1 MVAEVR
7 SALVKQLVVWRPRS
21 LRAYFDRQV
30 SRTALN
36 LLDGIDRRIP
46 DELWKQISSSMTI
59 TGCILIKVKGISST
73 LNREQSDI
81 DNEI

>member
-7 SALVKQLVVWRPRS
+7 SAWVKQLVVWRPRS